1 MIDQREGAARRREDL
16 RRRWYVA
23 IGDSFSSGVGTSA
36 FDRSSRECLR
46 SGYAF
51 PRLLAARSPEL
62 RLRHLA
68 CSGAGVADVIMRQVP
83 ALDRD
88 AALVTVTAG
97 GNDVGFTPTLAQC
110 FFGTEAACRW
120 AAGGSA
126 LRARRGLPARLAQ
139 LYRGIRAAAPDATVV
154 ALGYPR
160 LFAPTGSCGLRI
172 GTARRAAVNGVA
184 DTLAEV
190 QAEVADAAG
199 IRFVDVRTAFCGHEA
214 GSAAPWINPVRM
226 SALSHSI
233 HPNARGHSRGYLPL
247 LIDALALV

>member
-1 MIDQREGAARRREDL
+1 MIGQRRYSADFN
-16 RRRWYVA
+16 YMA

-51 PRLLAARSPEL
+51 PRLLAERLPDL

-68 CSGAGVADVIMRQVP
+68 CSGAGVADVIVRQVP
-83 ALDRD
+83 QLDRRTE
-88 AALVTVTAG
+88 LVTVTAG

-110 FFGTEAACRW
+110 FFGTAAACRW
-120 AAGGSA
+120 AAGGSS
-126 LRARRGLPARLAQ
+126 LRARRALPPRLAQ

-160 LFAPTGSCGLRI
+160 LFAPTGSLGLRI
-172 GTARRAAVNGVA
+172 GPERRAAINGVA
-184 DTLAEV
+184 DQLAEV
-190 QAEVADAAG
+190 QAQVAESMG
-199 IRFVDVRTAFCGHEA
+199 IRFVDVRTAFSGHEA
-214 GSAAPWINPVRM
+214 GSSTPWINPVRM
-226 SALSHSI
+226 RALSHSI

-247 LIDALALV
+247 LMDALATL